1 MNQHSFGEKPDGAF
15 YYACEGKFEFI
26 AWSPPP
32 EPGDSLCRGLTGRS
46 ESQLVREILN
56 GTYNHLFDRR
66 KGAPYETISR

>member
-1 MNQHSFGEKPDGAF
+1 MNQHSFGERPDGTF
-15 YYACEGKFEFI
+15 YYACEGNFEFI

-32 EPGDSLCRGLTGRS
+32 EPGDALCRGLTGRS

-66 KGAPYETISR
+66 KGALHEEVYI